1 MEEEIKIT
9 NIRNRIFFYLG
20 FLVLI
25 ILMFVMIKPYIT
37 TIIISLISVV
47 LLQPVYKFFIG
58 LDIVKERRPL
68 AVTLTLLSF
77 VLIIVLPIY
86 VIVRMTTSQ
95 LSAAFA
101 EIGAQ
106 ELETLMQSIQAIIEG
121 VDPSGT
127 AVEGAANIVQPIQK
141 VIIALAAGLAGWV
154 LDLASALPNLIV
166 NLVIFIAVTASLLP
180 VFDDLVELSQ
190 RVSPIG
196 YDLEEL
202 YNRKITAMVRSL
214 VTGVFLIA
222 IIQGLMM
229 GVVYWLA
236 GMDYI
241 FLLVII
247 SMLLAII
254 PMVGISWLV
263 IAIAV
268 LSFIGGDSTQAIIV
282 LIGFYG
288 VVNWVDILL
297 RPKFISKD
305 AHLHTALFLL
315 SIFAGLSWAGF
326 MGLFYGPITMLL
338 LVTTVDIYVENFAQE
353 DGELIGSAVSS
364 RIGGEG

>member
-1 MEEEIKIT
+1 VEEEIKLT

-58 LDIVKERRPL
+58 LDIVKKRRPL
-68 AVTLTLLSF
+68 AVSLTLLSF
-77 VLIIVLPIY
+77 VLIIVVPIY

-101 EIGAQ
+101 QIGAQ
-106 ELETLMQSIQAIIEG
+106 EVETLLQSIGAMLEG
-121 VDPSGT
+121 VDPSGG
-127 AVEGAANIVQPIQK
+127 AVEGTANILDTVQK
-141 VIIALAAGLAGWV
+141 VVLALGAALAGWV

-190 RVSPIG
+190 RFSPIG
-196 YDLEEL
+196 YDLGEL
-202 YNRKITAMVRSL
+202 YNRKITAMVKSL

-364 RIGGEG
+364 RIGGED

>member
-1 MEEEIKIT
+1 VEEENGLDI
-9 NIRNRIFFYLG
+9 IRNRIFLSLG

-47 LLQPVYKFFIG
+47 VLQPVYKFFIG

-77 VLIIVLPIY
+77 VVIIVVPIY
-86 VIVRMTTSQ
+86 VIARMTATQ

-101 EIGAQ
+101 EISAQ
-106 ELETLMQSIQAIIEG
+106 EVETLLQSIQAMIEG
-121 VDPSGT
+121 VDPSGASADPT
-127 AVEGAANIVQPIQK
+127 ANLVGTIQE
-141 VIIALAAGLAGWV
+141 VILALGVGLAGWV
-154 LDLASALPNLIV
+154 LDLASALPDLIV
-166 NLVIFIAVTASLLP
+166 NLIIFIVVTASLLP
-180 VFDDLVELSQ
+180 VFDDLIELSL

-196 YDLEEL
+196 YDLGEL
-202 YNRKITAMVRSL
+202 YNRKIIAMVSSL
-214 VTGVFLIA
+214 VTGVFGIA

-247 SMLLAII
+247 SMLLAMI

-263 IAIAV
+263 IVIAV
-268 LSFIGGDSTQAIIV
+268 LSFIDGNTSQGIIV
-282 LIGFYG
+282 LVGFYG

-297 RPKFISKD
+297 RPKFMSKD

-315 SIFAGLSWAGF
+315 AVFAGVSWAGF

-338 LVTTVDIYVENFAQE
+338 LVTTVDIYIEKFAHE
-353 DGELIGSAVSS
+353 DSKLIGSAVSS
-364 RIGGEG
+364 RIGGED

>member
-9 NIRNRIFFYLG
+9 SIRYQIIFYLG

-25 ILMFVMIKPYIT
+25 ILMFTMIKPFIS
-37 TIIISLISVV
+37 TIIFSLISVV
-47 LLQPVYKFFIG
+47 LLQPVYKYYIRLTF
-58 LDIVKERRPL
+58 VKERRPL

-77 VLIIVLPIY
+77 VLIIVIPIY
-86 VIVRMTTSQ
+86 VIVHMNTTQ
-95 LSAAFA
+95 LSSAFA
-101 EIGAQ
+101 QIGAQ
-106 ELETLMQSIQAIIEG
+106 EVETLLQSIRAMIEG
-121 VDPSGT
+121 IDPSGT
-127 AVEGAANIVQPIQK
+127 SADSAANIVETIQK
-141 VIIALAAGLAGWV
+141 VILALAAGLAGWV
-154 LDLASALPNLIV
+154 LDLASALPELIV
-166 NLVIFIAVTASLLP
+166 NLVIFIAITASMLP
-180 VFDDLVELSQ
+180 VFDDLIELSK

-196 YDLEEL
+196 YELGEL
-202 YNRKITAMVRSL
+202 YKRKITALVRSL

-247 SMLLAII
+247 SMFLAII

-268 LSFIGGDSTQAIIV
+268 LSFIGGDTTQAIIV

-305 AHLHTALFLL
+305 ANLHAALFLV
-315 SIFAGLSWAGF
+315 SVFAGLSWAGI

-338 LVTTVDIYVENFAQE
+338 LVTTVDIYIEKIA
-353 DGELIGSAVSS
+353 
-364 RIGGEG
+364 

>member
-1 MEEEIKIT
+1 MGEEIKMT
-9 NIRNRIFFYLG
+9 NIRNRVFFYLG
-20 FLVLI
+20 FLILI
-25 ILMFVMIKPYIT
+25 ILMFTMIKPYIT

-58 LDIVKERRPL
+58 VGIVKERRPL

-77 VLIIVLPIY
+77 MLIIVVPIY
-86 VIVRMTTSQ
+86 FIVRMTTSQ

-101 EIGAQ
+101 QIGAQ
-106 ELETLMQSIQAIIEG
+106 EVENLLQSIQAMLEG
-121 VDPSGT
+121 VDPSGG
-127 AVEGAANIVQPIQK
+127 AVEGTANILDTVQK
-141 VIIALAAGLAGWV
+141 VIIALGAALASWV
-154 LDLASALPNLIV
+154 LDLASALPELIV

-180 VFDDLVELSQ
+180 VFDELIELSQ
-190 RVSPIG
+190 RVSLIG
-196 YDLEEL
+196 YDLGEL

-222 IIQGLMM
+222 IIQGLAM

-247 SMLLAII
+247 SMFLAII

-268 LSFIGGDSTQAIIV
+268 FSFLGGDSTQAIIV
-282 LIGFYG
+282 LVGFYG
-288 VVNWVDILL
+288 VVNWIDILL
-297 RPKFISKD
+297 RPKFISKE

-338 LVTTVDIYVENFAQE
+338 LVTTVEIYIEEFAQE
-353 DGELIGSAVSS
+353 DGETIGSAVSS
-364 RIGGEG
+364 RIGGED